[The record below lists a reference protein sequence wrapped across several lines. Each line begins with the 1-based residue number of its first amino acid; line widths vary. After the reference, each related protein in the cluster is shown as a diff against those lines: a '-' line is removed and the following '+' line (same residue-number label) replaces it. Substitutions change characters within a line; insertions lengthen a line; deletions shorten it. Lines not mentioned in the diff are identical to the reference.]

1 MERLTTFENVRVDCG
16 NGQGWRFSKDQ
27 YCYEEAEYKAKAE
40 KIKKM
45 KKEFEDAIRCVKK
58 SAEKAEGVFGK
69 KDAPSMKRMY
79 QKDAKDLRRVYK
91 LWSQGKFNEAD
102 ELAWKMDTTAREYIP
117 DSVWQDI
124 QRKIGTK

>member
-1 MERLTTFENVRVDCG
+1 LKEKRVG
-16 NGQGWRFSKDQ
+16 KVVGAR
-27 YCYEEAEYKAKAE
+27 ETKAKVESE

-45 KKEFEDAIRCVKK
+45 KKGFQAAIRFVEK
-58 SAEKAEGVFGK
+58 SAEKAEGIFGK
-69 KDAPSMKRMY
+69 KDAPSMRRMY

-91 LWSQGKFNEAD
+91 LWNQGRYNEAD
-102 ELAWKMDTTAREYIP
+102 EVAWKMDTTAREHIP